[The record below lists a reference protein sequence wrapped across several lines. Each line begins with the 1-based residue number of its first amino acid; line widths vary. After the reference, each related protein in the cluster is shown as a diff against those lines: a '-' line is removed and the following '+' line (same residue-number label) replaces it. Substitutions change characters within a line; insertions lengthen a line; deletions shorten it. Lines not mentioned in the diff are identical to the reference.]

1 MLTRMSSLEELS
13 QGFSR
18 AKSKSFDFDSVKEL
32 KIDEKQR
39 LRNENKTLREGLT
52 EAKQT
57 DEARLNEIKSLQEAV
72 DQKQVKINELN
83 EQNQQLWQQ
92 LGDISLGNDKEV
104 LMDQSRVIADL
115 KIELEQK
122 DKDIERLK
130 SVESSFIQ
138 TKQVLKDTSWTLR
151 VKELELKNI
160 KSDMRE
166 NYEKR
171 LNELQIRLN
180 DRDLKIQSMRNEN
193 NACIER
199 ENDHILRVK
208 CYF

>member
-1 MLTRMSSLEELS
+1 M
-13 QGFSR
+13 
-18 AKSKSFDFDSVKEL
+18 

-57 DEARLNEIKSLQEAV
+57 DEARLNEIKSLQETV

-92 LGDISLGNDKEV
+92 LGDISVGNDKEV

-160 KSDMRE
+160 KSEMRE

-180 DRDLKIQSMRNEN
+180 DRDLKIQSMQNEN

>member
-18 AKSKSFDFDSVKEL
+18 VKSKSFDFDSVKEL

-57 DEARLNEIKSLQEAV
+57 DEARLNEIKSLQETV

-92 LGDISLGNDKEV
+92 LGDISVGNDKEV
-104 LMDQSRVIADL
+104 LIDQSRVIADL

-160 KSDMRE
+160 KSEMRE

-180 DRDLKIQSMRNEN
+180 DRDLKIQSMQNEN

-208 CYF
+208 YYF

>member
-18 AKSKSFDFDSVKEL
+18 VKSKSFDFDSVKEL

-57 DEARLNEIKSLQEAV
+57 DEARLNEIKSLQETV

-92 LGDISLGNDKEV
+92 LGDISVGNDKEV
-104 LMDQSRVIADL
+104 LIDQSRVIADL

-160 KSDMRE
+160 KSEMRE

-180 DRDLKIQSMRNEN
+180 DRDLKIQSMQNEN